1 MPFPTS
7 TTQVTGQV
15 TSTRPKELLYREGS
29 IPSEREEETWH
40 DMIRPSATQ
49 MDVWQNRWM
58 SGKLHRSGSWI
69 KPEMITRHP
78 ARTTCITHPAYC
90 QGPPDIMGEV

>member
-58 SGKLHRSGSWI
+58 SDKLHRSGSWI

-78 ARTTCITHPAYC
+78 ARTPALRTHPPAKV
-90 QGPPDIMGEV
+90 PTDIMGEV